1 MKKYIQYA
9 FTALAFMGLTT
20 SCDNFGDVNTDPE
33 HLNEGNISYAMV
45 FTNAQ
50 HQALGSDWDI
60 WRNGIIYGAQWNQH
74 IAAGGWWWS
83 YGLNSFSEGYSAALW
98 DCYSGDRSCIRDVV
112 TSMNYW
118 KDNNVEDCYQI
129 ARIMRA
135 YIFHRMTDMYGDIPY
150 SEAALPNLFS
160 YPKYDSQEFIYKDML
175 KEIDEAQSAL
185 GTGFA
190 SMGKHDIYFN
200 GDMTAWKKFANS
212 LMLRLGMRLSKVDPA
227 EAQKWVAK
235 AYENGV
241 ILKNEDNCI
250 LNHPGAS
257 VNDDSSEPYAK
268 VFSQLD
274 PAVGF
279 INTTFFDILKSKN
292 DPRIPLIM
300 CVVKDNPKAPFTSP
314 DFTYGDSNPDI
325 QKGMPGLYSMSVS
338 SDYFIGK
345 YHPEFN
351 DPDLLANDKYK
362 SVYSQ
367 PNRKTYADPEAP
379 TFVITAA
386 QTNLLLAEAAHR
398 GWIKGSA
405 EEFYN
410 AGVRAAME
418 QFSQFPNGKKL
429 YDTYMS
435 AEKIQE
441 YLTNNPFDPSKALE
455 QINTQYWITCFCDEY
470 ETFSNWRRSGYPELT
485 YPNLSEKEVPGVNH
499 NLSRRFTYPT
509 NESLING
516 EHYSEAVNKLELG
529 NTFESRV
536 WWDKK

>member
-33 HLNEGNISYAMV
+33 HLNEGNISHAMV

-60 WRNGIIYGAQWNQH
+60 WRNGIIYLAQWNQH

-98 DCYSGDRSCIRDVV
+98 DGYSGRRSAIRDITNV
-112 TSMNYW
+112 MNYW
-118 KDNNVEDCYQI
+118 KENKVDDCYQI

-135 YIFHRMTDMYGDIPY
+135 YIFHHVTDMYGDVPY
-150 SEAALPNLFS
+150 SEAALPAEFS

-175 KEIDEAQSAL
+175 KELDEAQAAL
-185 GTGFA
+185 GTGF
-190 SMGKHDIYFN
+190 SSLGKQDIYYA
-200 GDMTAWKKFANS
+200 GDMSAWKKFANS
-212 LMLRLGMRLSKVDPA
+212 LMLRLGMRLSKVDAA

-235 AYENGV
+235 AYANGV
-241 ILKNEDNCI
+241 ILKNEDNCL
-250 LNHPGAS
+250 LNHPGGS

-268 VFSQLD
+268 VYAQLD
-274 PAVGF
+274 PSIGF
-279 INTTFFDILKSKN
+279 INTTFYNILKDAN

-300 CVVKDNPKAPFTSP
+300 CVVQENPKAAYTSS
-314 DFTYGDSNPDI
+314 DYNFGESNPEI
-325 QKGMPGLYSMSVS
+325 QKPIPGCYSMSPS

-345 YHPEFN
+345 YFPEFA
-351 DPDLLANDKYK
+351 DESLYSDDKYK
-362 SVYSQ
+362 TLYSQ

-379 TFVITAA
+379 TFVMTAA
-386 QTNLLLAEAAHR
+386 QTNLLLAEAAQR

-405 EEFYN
+405 EDFYK

-429 YDTYMS
+429 YDAYMS
-435 AEKIQE
+435 EEKIQE
-441 YLTNNPFDPSKALE
+441 YLANNPFDASKALE

-470 ETFSNWRRSGYPELT
+470 EAFSNWRRSDFPKLT
-485 YPNLSEKEVPGVNH
+485 YPNLSQKELPGVNH

-509 NESLING
+509 NESLINAD
-516 EHYSEAVNKLELG
+516 HYSEAVNKLENG

-536 WWDKK
+536 WWDAK